1 MRYTGSFQ
9 KYQCI
14 NYYALCVKNTVYKII
29 KVAQACDEKGCYREA
44 NVLDQFTLKLKEQSE
59 QPKQLKQEEV
69 IVDDSE
75 NPEDDAYPTGTP
87 PKGFSRNTNNV
98 SSVDNRSESNAPP
111 AQGSFLMQN
120 DPKSSQ
126 MGHTV

>member
-1 MRYTGSFQ
+1 MRYIGSSQ
-9 KYQCI
+9 RCQCI
-14 NYYALCVKNTVYKII
+14 NYYILCVENTVYKII

-44 NVLDQFTLKLKEQSE
+44 NVLDQFTLKLKEQAEKS
-59 QPKQLKQEEV
+59 KQFKQEAV
-69 IVDDSE
+69 IVEDLE

-98 SSVDNRSESNAPP
+98 SSTDNRSESNAPP
-111 AQGSFLMQN
+111 PQGSFLIQN

-126 MGHTV
+126 MGHTA